1 LKYWTLSNA
10 PLFLIASPVLYA
22 LLSSAWRAVNG
33 STNIKVAPSS
43 TAKKNSTKT
52 ASELKEQ
59 IQLEALLFR
68 LALPQLALAS
78 AALTSFHVQ
87 VITRLSSGYPLWY
100 LVLAQDIMDNRRIA
114 QWLVRWNVM
123 YAIIQ
128 TPLYA
133 YFLPPA

>member
-1 LKYWTLSNA
+1 MM
-10 PLFLIASPVLYA
+10 
-22 LLSSAWRAVNG
+22 LSSAWRAVKG
-33 STNIKVAPSS
+33 ETDIKVTASKVIRKSSS
-43 TAKKNSTKT
+43 TLVSDERRQSLVDT
-52 ASELKEQ
+52 
-59 IQLEALLFR
+59 LLFR

-78 AALTSFHVQ
+78 AALMSFHVQ

-100 LVLAQDIMDNRRIA
+100 LVLAQDIM
-114 QWLVRWNVM
+114 